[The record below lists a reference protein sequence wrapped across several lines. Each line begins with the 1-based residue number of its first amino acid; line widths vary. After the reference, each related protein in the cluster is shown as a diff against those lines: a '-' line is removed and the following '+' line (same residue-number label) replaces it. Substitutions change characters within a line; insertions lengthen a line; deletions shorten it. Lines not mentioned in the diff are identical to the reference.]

1 LYAVTGQQLA
11 AGGVFGAGRFATTG
25 GDFLEVGFEIFHH
38 RAHGSGIGREIGRA
52 WVELGMQN
60 SHRVF
65 P

>member
-1 LYAVTGQQLA
+1 LHAVAGQQLA
-11 AGGVFGAGRFATTG
+11 ACGVFGTCRLAATD
-25 GDFLEVGFEIFHH
+25 GDFFEMGFEVVHH

-60 SHRVF
+60 SHRVC